1 MTHLLYSSNEMFS
14 STQLVR
20 QSKKIFDKLS
30 SNEIEKAVILRDG
43 KPNFMLLD
51 FNTYESIM
59 KEFIQLKED
68 QNKQKV
74 ITSENKIIQEEPV
87 VIKKEEDIQI
97 EDKIIDNNIE
107 FNEKIEEVN
116 ENGFTPE
123 EDKELQEALKRL
135 DELELDPILKSEAKE
150 ELKKER
156 STGEIKEFW
165 N

>member
-1 MTHLLYSSNEMFS
+1 MFS

-74 ITSENKIIQEEPV
+74 ITSENKIVQEEPV

-97 EDKIIDNNIE
+97 EDEIIDNNIE
-107 FNEKIEEVN
+107 FNEKTEEVN

>member
-1 MTHLLYSSNEMFS
+1 MTHLLYASNEMFS

-20 QSKKIFDKLS
+20 QSKKIFDKLGT
-30 SNEIEKAVILRDG
+30 NEIEKAIILRDG

-59 KEFIQLKED
+59 KDYIELKE
-68 QNKQKV
+68 NQKNN
-74 ITSENKIIQEEPV
+74 ELKIIKKPQE
-87 VIKKEEDIQI
+87 IISKKEI
-97 EDKIIDNNIE
+97 
-107 FNEKIEEVN
+107 IEEVIEVKEQN
-116 ENGFTPE
+116 DVIEIVEELNDKGLTQE

>member
-30 SNEIEKAVILRDG
+30 TNEIEKAVILRDG

-51 FNTYESIM
+51 FNEYEKIM
-59 KEFIQLKED
+59 KEYIDLKNNQKEELS
-68 QNKQKV
+68 KPKV
-74 ITSENKIIQEEPV
+74 IIEEPSVLQKEENIQNEIIQED
-87 VIKKEEDIQI
+87 IEEEI
-97 EDKIIDNNIE
+97 EINND
-107 FNEKIEEVN
+107 IEEVN
-116 ENGFTPE
+116 ENQFTQE

>member
-1 MTHLLYSSNEMFS
+1 MTHLLYASNEMFS

-30 SNEIEKAVILRDG
+30 TNEIEKAIILRDG

-51 FNTYESIM
+51 FNEYEKIM
-59 KEFIQLKED
+59 KEYIDLKNNQKEEVV
-68 QNKQKV
+68 KPKV
-74 ITSENKIIQEEPV
+74 IIEEPI

-97 EDKIIDNNIE
+97 EQEIIDENIE
-107 FNEKIEEVN
+107 FNEKTEEVN

>member
-1 MTHLLYSSNEMFS
+1 MTHLLYASNEMFS

-20 QSKKIFDKLS
+20 QSKKIFDKLGT
-30 SNEIEKAVILRDG
+30 NEIEKAIILRDG

-59 KEFIQLKED
+59 KDYIELKE
-68 QNKQKV
+68 NQKNN
-74 ITSENKIIQEEPV
+74 ELKIINKPQE
-87 VIKKEEDIQI
+87 IISKKEI
-97 EDKIIDNNIE
+97 
-107 FNEKIEEVN
+107 IEEVIEVKEQN
-116 ENGFTPE
+116 DVIEIVEELNDKGLTQE

>member
-1 MTHLLYSSNEMFS
+1 MTHLLYASNEMFS

-30 SNEIEKAVILRDG
+30 TNEIEKAIILRDG

-51 FNTYESIM
+51 FNEYEKIM
-59 KEFIQLKED
+59 KEYIDLKNNQKEEVV
-68 QNKQKV
+68 KPKV
-74 ITSENKIIQEEPV
+74 IIEEPI

-97 EDKIIDNNIE
+97 EQEVIDENIE
-107 FNEKIEEVN
+107 FNEKTEEVN
-116 ENGFTPE
+116 KNGFTPE

-156 STGEIKEFW
+156 STGEIKGFW